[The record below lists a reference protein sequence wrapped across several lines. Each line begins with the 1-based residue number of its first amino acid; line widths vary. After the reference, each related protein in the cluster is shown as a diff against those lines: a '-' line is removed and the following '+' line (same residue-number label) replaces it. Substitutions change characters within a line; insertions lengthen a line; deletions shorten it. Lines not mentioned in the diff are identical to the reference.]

1 MNAGIPGT
9 GLATIFYVLSSLLMP
24 IVELGRRLAGRSS
37 ARGWGFVGR
46 HVAVAGTLVGLALVT
61 SAAISTVAAAQPLA
75 PLRSFGA
82 SSLSVKIVLLTLLI
96 GLPPLAGRQHR
107 RRSEAGRGYR
117 DQPGQRRTIIVWLSL
132 ETLAAEVIACV
143 LLVRA
148 LGLNPVSCSWALVSL
163 GLLMINAFPR
173 RWPTGAGSREAGR
186 RTGRGARLTRLERTT
201 RVRRLGV
208 MIAVANGMLAIT
220 VAALVWLSG
229 PQAAP
234 SSVPLIGQSSSVS
247 GTVSP

>member
-9 GLATIFYVLSSLLMP
+9 GLTTIFYVLSSLLMP
-24 IVELGRRLAGRSS
+24 VVELGRRLAGRSS

-82 SSLSVKIVLLTLLI
+82 SSLSVKLVLLALLI

-163 GLLMINAFPR
+163 GVLMINAFPR

-234 SSVPLIGQSSSVS
+234 SSVPLIGQSLGVS

>member
-234 SSVPLIGQSSSVS
+234 SSVPLIGQSSGVS

>member
-186 RTGRGARLTRLERTT
+186 RSGRGARLTRLERTT